1 MPKSLRFALAAGS
14 MLIFASTAM
23 AQHAT
28 VKFNPLFE
36 FQPQIGQEYPYSYY
50 PSMTWRAPVMPPTW
64 DTQTVVPFTLE
75 EKRPLDR
82 ASKPN

>member
-1 MPKSLRFALAAGS
+1 
-14 MLIFASTAM
+14 M

-36 FQPQIGQEYPYSYY
+36 VQSQISQGYLYPIL
-50 PSMTWRAPVMPPTW
+50 PSATWRAPVMPLTW